1 MGSRTI
7 AAGLTMENVTQL
19 LERIESGDA
28 HALDDLF
35 PIVYDELRRLAA
47 SHLAKDFG
55 NNTLQATA
63 IVNEAYIRLVGANQ
77 AMSFTC
83 RRRFF
88 SAASKAMRSIVV
100 DATRRRLAVKRGG
113 DLAREPFEIDQI
125 VVHRA
130 EELLAVDIA
139 LDALSAHDSACAELV
154 KLHYFSGFS
163 IQEISEIMGVSRS
176 TANRLWKYSRAWLKT
191 EIESKEGL

>member
-1 MGSRTI
+1 
-7 AAGLTMENVTQL
+7 MENVTQL
-19 LERIESGDA
+19 LERIESGDSQ
-28 HALDDLF
+28 ALDDLF

-63 IVNEAYIRLVGANQ
+63 IVNEAYIRLVGVNQ

-88 SAASKAMRSIVV
+88 SAASKAMTSIVV
-100 DATRRRLAVKRGG
+100 DAARRRLALKRGG
-113 DLAREPFEIDQI
+113 DQGREPIDLDQI

-130 EELLAVDIA
+130 KELLAVDLA
-139 LDALSAHDSACAELV
+139 LDALAAHDASCAELV
-154 KLHYFSGFS
+154 KLHYFIGFS
-163 IQEISEIMGVSRS
+163 IQEIAEIMGISRS
-176 TANRLWKYSRAWLKT
+176 TANRLWKYSRAWLKI
-191 EIESKEGL
+191 EIEAQEK